1 MSEDTLDRQVKED
14 RALLLLTGII
24 NFPVGFALYFY
35 FKDKKGKEDYA
46 KFARMSG
53 YLGVFLLV
61 FLIASL
67 LIIYMSYL
75 FNNCF

>member
-1 MSEDTLDRQVKED
+1 MDKDTLNRQVKED

-24 NFPVGFALYFY
+24 NFPMGFALYFY

-53 YLGVFLLV
+53 YLGVFLSI
-61 FLIASL
+61 FLIASF
-67 LIIYMSYL
+67 LIVYMYYL

>member
-1 MSEDTLDRQVKED
+1 MNEDTLDRQVKED

-67 LIIYMSYL
+67 LIVYMSYL
-75 FNNCF
+75 FNSCF

>member
-1 MSEDTLDRQVKED
+1 MKEDTLDRQVKED

-61 FLIASL
+61 FLIASF
-67 LIIYMSYL
+67 LIIYMYYL

>member
-1 MSEDTLDRQVKED
+1 MNKDTLDRQVKED
-14 RALLLLTGII
+14 RTLLLLTGIT

-53 YLGVFLLV
+53 YLGVFLLI
-61 FLIASL
+61 FLIASF
-67 LIIYMSYL
+67 LIIYMYYL

>member
-1 MSEDTLDRQVKED
+1 MNKDTLNRQVKED

-24 NFPVGFALYFY
+24 SFPVGFALYFY
-35 FKDKKGKEDYA
+35 FKDKKGKDDYA

-61 FLIASL
+61 FLIASF
-67 LIIYMSYL
+67 LIVYMSYL
-75 FNNCF
+75 FNSCF